1 MSDHVFKSKY
11 SLEEMEK
18 NFKDLDF
25 FNGIKEGL
33 EEALAYEKGKAS
45 AETIARKRS
54 LPDVNV
60 KAERES
66 LDMTQKAFANVLGV
80 SRRTVEAW
88 ETGRTSPRRSPT
100 ASERTADDCVL
111 NADGKIDYHVFKPVL
126 FEFPTYE
133 YFVTGDAVGRCGRMN
148 G

>member
-18 NFKDLDF
+18 NFKDVDF

-45 AETIARKRS
+45 ADTIARKRS
-54 LPDVNV
+54 LPDVDV

-88 ETGRTSPRRSPT
+88 ETGRSTPSPT
-100 ASERTADDCVL
+100 AKNLIYLISQKPDLVL
-111 NADGKIDYHVFKPVL
+111 MLQEARHDYSI
-126 FEFPTYE
+126 
-133 YFVTGDAVGRCGRMN
+133 
-148 G
+148 

>member
-54 LPDVNV
+54 LPDVDV

-80 SRRTVEAW
+80 SRRTVESW
-88 ETGRTSPRRSPT
+88 ETGRSTPSPT
-100 ASERTADDCVL
+100 AKNLIYLISQKPDLVL
-111 NADGKIDYHVFKPVL
+111 ILQEARRDYSI
-126 FEFPTYE
+126 
-133 YFVTGDAVGRCGRMN
+133 
-148 G
+148 

>member
-1 MSDHVFKSKY
+1 MSAHAFKSKY
-11 SLEEMEK
+11 SMEEIEN
-18 NFKDLDF
+18 NFKDVDF
-25 FNGIKEGL
+25 FSGIKEGL
-33 EEALAYEKGKAS
+33 EEALAYEKGKAR

-88 ETGRTSPRRSPT
+88 ETGRSTPSPT
-100 ASERTADDCVL
+100 AKNLIYLISQKPDLVL
-111 NADGKIDYHVFKPVL
+111 MLQEARNDYSI
-126 FEFPTYE
+126 
-133 YFVTGDAVGRCGRMN
+133 
-148 G
+148 

>member
-18 NFKDLDF
+18 NFKDVDF

-54 LPDVNV
+54 LPDVDV
-60 KAERES
+60 KSERES

-80 SRRTVEAW
+80 SRRTVESW
-88 ETGRTSPRRSPT
+88 ETGRSTPSPT
-100 ASERTADDCVL
+100 AKNLIYLISRKPDLVL
-111 NADGKIDYHVFKPVL
+111 VLQEARHDYSI
-126 FEFPTYE
+126 
-133 YFVTGDAVGRCGRMN
+133 
-148 G
+148 

>member
-54 LPDVNV
+54 LPDVDV

-80 SRRTVEAW
+80 SRRTVESW
-88 ETGRTSPRRSPT
+88 ETGRSTPSPT
-100 ASERTADDCVL
+100 AKNLIYLISRKPDLVL
-111 NADGKIDYHVFKPVL
+111 VLQEARHDYSIWGL
-126 FEFPTYE
+126 S
-133 YFVTGDAVGRCGRMN
+133 RILCN
-148 G
+148 